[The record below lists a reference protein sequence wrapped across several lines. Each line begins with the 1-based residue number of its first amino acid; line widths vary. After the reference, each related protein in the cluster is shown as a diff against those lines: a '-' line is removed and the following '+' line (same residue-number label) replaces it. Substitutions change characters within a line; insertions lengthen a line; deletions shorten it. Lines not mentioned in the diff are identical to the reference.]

1 MKIGDLVLVQP
12 YTNET
17 PMPETRGIV
26 VGVLHEGSV
35 NKALKVRLINGD
47 VCVRPVDE
55 WRLLSSR

>member
-47 VCVRPVDE
+47 VCVRTVDE

>member
-12 YTNET
+12 YTNEI